1 VVEINPWSSKI
12 YEDYEELLTNFG
24 IERFDESMWK
34 DLPNPHRLLRRGVVF
49 GHRDFG
55 RIKRA
60 ISEGKPWV
68 ILTGLMPSGKMH
80 LGHKMV
86 IDQVRYYQDLGADIF
101 IAVADMEAYATR
113 NISFEKSKKIA
124 AEEYISN
131 YIALGLDPEK
141 CQVYFQSK
149 REEVKQLAYIFG
161 RKINWSQLVA
171 TYGFNSSTNMA
182 HAYAPLIQ
190 AGDILHVQLEKF
202 GGVRPTLVPVGVDQ
216 DPHLRLCRDI
226 ARAFRFFNVD
236 RARDGRIGVFLK
248 TEQDVKKLL
257 DVAENV
263 VKGYGLRDIE
273 RIDDYR
279 AIYLN
284 DAKDEDIEP
293 LDEEIARAEA
303 ENGGYGFIQP
313 SSTYHRLMMG
323 LDGGKMS
330 SSRPESAIFLSDDEG
345 TVRRKVLSAKTG
357 GKVSLEEQRKY
368 GGEPE
373 KCMVYELFLYHL
385 IEDDRE
391 LLDIYNRCKNGE
403 LICGECKK
411 KAIQL
416 LNDILHEIREKK
428 GDKEE
433 IKRMI
438 RN

>member
-1 VVEINPWSSKI
+1 MVEINPWSSKI
-12 YEDYEELLTNFG
+12 YEDYEELLVNFG
-24 IERFDESMWK
+24 IEKFDKRLWE

-86 IDQVRYYQDLGADIF
+86 IDQVKYYQDLGADIF

-113 NISFEKSKKIA
+113 NISFERSRKIA
-124 AEEYISN
+124 IEEYISN
-131 YIALGLDPEK
+131 YLALGLDPEK
-141 CQVYFQSK
+141 CQIYFQSK
-149 REEVKQLAYIFG
+149 RGEVKHLAYIFG

-171 TYGFNSSTNMA
+171 IYGFNSSTNMA
-182 HAYAPLIQ
+182 HACAPLIQ

-226 ARAFRFFNVD
+226 TKAFRLFNVG

-248 TEQDVKKLL
+248 AEQNVKGLL
-257 DVAENV
+257 DAAEKV
-263 VKGYGLRDIE
+263 VKGYGLHDIE

-284 DAKDEDIEP
+284 DAEEKDIEL
-293 LDEEIARAEA
+293 LDEEIAKMEVK
-303 ENGGYGFIQP
+303 NGGYGFIQP

-323 LDGGKMS
+323 LDGEKMS
-330 SSRPESAIFLSDDEG
+330 SSRPESAIFLSDDES
-345 TVRRKVLSAKTG
+345 TIRKKVMSAKTG
-357 GKVSLEEQRKY
+357 GKASLEEQRKY

-373 KCMVYELFLYHL
+373 KCMIYELFLYHL
-385 IEDDRE
+385 IENDEE
-391 LLDIYNRCKNGE
+391 LLDIYNRCKGGE
-403 LICGECKK
+403 LKCGDCKK
-411 KAIQL
+411 FAIELLNQL
-416 LNDILHEIREKK
+416 LRDIRKRK
-428 GDKEE
+428 GDKKEVE
-433 IKRMI
+433 RFFSD
-438 RN
+438 

>member
-1 VVEINPWSSKI
+1 
-12 YEDYEELLTNFG
+12 
-24 IERFDESMWK
+24 
-34 DLPNPHRLLRRGVVF
+34 
-49 GHRDFG
+49 
-55 RIKRA
+55 
-60 ISEGKPWV
+60 
-68 ILTGLMPSGKMH
+68 
-80 LGHKMV
+80 
-86 IDQVRYYQDLGADIF
+86 
-101 IAVADMEAYATR
+101 
-113 NISFEKSKKIA
+113 
-124 AEEYISN
+124 
-131 YIALGLDPEK
+131 
-141 CQVYFQSK
+141 
-149 REEVKQLAYIFG
+149 
-161 RKINWSQLVA
+161 
-171 TYGFNSSTNMA
+171 STNMA

-263 VKGYGLRDIE
+263 IKGYGLRDIE

-293 LDEEIARAEA
+293 LDEEIARAEV

-385 IEDDRE
+385 IEDDGE

-403 LICGECKK
+403 LICGDCKK